1 MIAESK
7 QIFVTYMTIVEL
19 DTYDL
24 HDYNQ
29 VTFVALIMIYT
40 TLFFSYSFWHI
51 SWQQSCHIAMTT
63 LNVIIYLYVMAKV
76 IEVLIDFRVM

>member
-7 QIFVTYMTIVEL
+7 QTFVTYMTIVEL

-51 SWQQSCHIAMTT
+51 S
-63 LNVIIYLYVMAKV
+63 
-76 IEVLIDFRVM
+76 